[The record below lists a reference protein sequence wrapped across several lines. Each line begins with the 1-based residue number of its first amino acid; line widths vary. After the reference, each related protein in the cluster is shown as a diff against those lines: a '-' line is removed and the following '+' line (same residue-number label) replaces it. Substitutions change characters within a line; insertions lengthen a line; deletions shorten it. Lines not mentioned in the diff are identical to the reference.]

1 MSSKKSASI
10 QQLLAAEQE
19 ATEIVKEA
27 KKQRLIKL
35 REAKEEAEK
44 EIAKFKASKEQ
55 YFQKFT
61 KEQLEVGGTNNELQQ
76 KKVQII
82 YNIKQKTQ
90 QKRPDIVKFVVDNVI
105 NVNTDLEQEQEA
117 FIEKK
122 KKGIF

>member
-1 MSSKKSASI
+1 MFIGDVSLHLMQI
-10 QQLLAAEQE
+10 FTLQWNRDYHQQT
-19 ATEIVKEA
+19 TE
-27 KKQRLIKL
+27 RLIKL